1 MSRLD
6 KIPLFGTLSNLIKE
20 ELVEP
25 TIDQFLRSVRGYGVL
40 GDLPKPTK
48 PQLDPAQMG
57 RVRLPTFVE
66 DVPFERTET
75 GLAVPEKT
83 LKIEELEGRVL
94 TPAYGD
100 RTASDAT
107 LKKVG
112 ETELETPVKLEGG
125 HGFMREGEGLSA
137 SEFHAMKSKASA
149 MEKMDDPLMVY
160 TAMAGQAGDFSK
172 MMSDTTLQIIK
183 QSDISKKAA
192 KEYDNLVK
200 KTLKLKDWPGILSE
214 NIDEYVDNMPGTK
227 RRELWQQMDKK
238 AFQDLGFPNMGV
250 IRTAISDAELLA
262 VPSFA
267 AGRSIGQPTSLELR
281 PSTHGTYGTEII
293 GDYKGSLDFDVPGE
307 IIFRDFFTNMA
318 QRLKETGKSNPQ
330 RAFLMTPSVSQKVDQ
345 QMIDEV
351 NEFQE
356 LMFQM
361 SPSTQGPR

>member
-1 MSRLD
+1 MSRLE
-6 KIPLFGTLSNLIKE
+6 KIPLFGALSNLIKE

-25 TIDQFLRSVRGYGVL
+25 TIDQFLRSVRGYGAL

-48 PQLDPAQMG
+48 PQFDPAQMG
-57 RVRLPTFVE
+57 KTKLPTFVE
-66 DVPFERTET
+66 DIPFVRTES

-83 LKIEELEGRVL
+83 LDISKLQGRVL

-100 RTASDAT
+100 RTKADAT
-107 LKKVG
+107 LTSVG
-112 ETELETPVKLEGG
+112 GTQLATPVKLEGG
-125 HGFMREGEGLSA
+125 HGYMREGEGLWA
-137 SEFHAMKSKASA
+137 SEFPAMKSKASA

-172 MMSDTTLQIIK
+172 MMSETTLDIIK
-183 QSDISKKAA
+183 QSNINKKSA
-192 KEYDNLVK
+192 KIYDDLIK
-200 KTLKLKDWPGILSE
+200 EKLKLKNWPGILSE
-214 NIDEYVDNMPGTK
+214 NIDEYVDKLPGTI

-250 IRTAISDAELLA
+250 IRTAISDAQLLT

-267 AGRSIGQPTSLELR
+267 SGRSIGQPTSLELR

-330 RAFLMTPSVSQKVDQ
+330 RAFLMTPSISQKVDK

-356 LMFQM
+356 LMFQL
-361 SPSTQGPR
+361 SPSTQGRR